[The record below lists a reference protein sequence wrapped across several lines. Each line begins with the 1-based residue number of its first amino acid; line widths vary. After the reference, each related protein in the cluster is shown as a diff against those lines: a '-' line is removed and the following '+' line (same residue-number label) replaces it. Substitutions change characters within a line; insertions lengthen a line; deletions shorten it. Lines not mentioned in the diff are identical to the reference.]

1 MKDHFGSEALHRK
14 WKLYLILDRHG
25 YGFFLKNV
33 KPSIVLFTTKSL
45 ITKDQKNL
53 NKILM
58 EVNFSFMVKELCL
71 DILHKTKSVSRI
83 KINTV
88 FMNLHS

>member
-1 MKDHFGSEALHRK
+1 MKDLFGSEAHHKK

-25 YGFFLKNV
+25 YGFFQKNV
-33 KPSIVLFTTKSL
+33 KPSTVLSIIKSL
-45 ITKDQKNL
+45 IIKDQKNL

-58 EVNFSFMVKELCL
+58 EVNFSCMVKELCL
-71 DILHKTKSVSRI
+71 DTLPKTKYVSRI

-88 FMNLHS
+88 YMNLLS